1 MEWYRDLEDVRG
13 GLRNRAELARQRQH
27 AADLLITKYNGRSTY
42 PSWETT
48 KIETEVRNA
57 GGIGHLKTA
66 RAKEGGLATA
76 YEDAIRMI
84 DLINPEAA
92 EAFDK
97 RAAIAATP
105 PTAEQLRAVSGS

>member
-13 GLRNRAELARQRQH
+13 SLRNSAELARHRQH

-42 PSWETT
+42 SDFDRN

-66 RAKEGGLATA
+66 RAKEGGMAHA
-76 YEDAIRMI
+76 YEEAIRKI

-92 EAFDK
+92 AQFDS
-97 RAAIAATP
+97 RAEIAATP
-105 PTAEQLRAVSGS
+105 PTAEQLAAL